1 MPFVHLHVHTGF
13 SFHESPIRIEDL
25 VQRNLELGYTAC
37 AITDSNT
44 LAGAIRFDHAARSAG
59 VTPVLGCELTILQDG
74 GDDHIVVLARDL
86 EGYSNLCR
94 LVTQAQAH
102 GRTHPGL
109 MVDQLV
115 PFADHLTA
123 LYGSPESLLYQS
135 LSARRPDRA
144 RCLLERM
151 QTLFGSNLYLDVQNP
166 MFPDSLRLLYRLHQL
181 SDETHVP
188 ACATGGVTHLRRADA
203 EVREMLLAIGLLEQ
217 VDDRSRT
224 QPHVNAES
232 WFKSPDDMQELFGD
246 WPEALAA
253 SGAIAEECRVA
264 LPLDGFK
271 TPSSVLTATR
281 SLSDIVYAGA
291 HEKYGS
297 IVPTVQRRIE
307 HELDTIHRMHMEE
320 YFLIIRDIVEI
331 ARRRGVAYSGRG
343 SGTNSIVCYCID
355 ATQVDPVR
363 EHLLFERFLNE
374 GRRSLPD
381 VDIDFDAL
389 RRDEVVS
396 ELFALYGED
405 RVCRVAN
412 VNTYNIRGAFRDVGK
427 ALGYSKEEVD
437 DATRLLPWYSHRRIS
452 EVIASLPELAS
463 FPYGSITRWVSLAE
477 RIMGLPRTLS
487 THLAGL
493 VIAPFPLTTL
503 VPLEP
508 SGTGFLI
515 TQYDKDV
522 IERLGLVKMDL
533 LGLRTLS
540 AAVDAT
546 GMVQAE
552 TGSQLSLSTIPMDD
566 QPTYQLL
573 REARTLGVFQLESPG
588 MRNLLLK
595 LQPACYAD
603 IMANVSLFRPGP
615 MAMNMDKLYLAR
627 RNGKVP
633 VTFEDPRLEPIL
645 KETYGVIVFQEQV
658 LEVANAVADLSLAEA
673 DVLRRTMTEHTPK
686 AELDRFEKLFL
697 ERAAAKGTDPE
708 TAQHV
713 YDQLK
718 GFASY
723 GFNKGHAASFGL
735 LAYRTAYLKAHW
747 PAQYIAGLLNAMPV
761 GFYPPFVLLDEA
773 RRCHVAI
780 EKPLV
785 TRSMARTTAHGMSIQ
800 LGLNLFST
808 LSSKDTNSI
817 MAARETRPFE
827 SALDFR
833 TRTHVNRRALQRLVL
848 AGAFDD
854 LGTPETVA
862 ADLGLDPDDIRT
874 ILGDGRD
881 PQLHAVLG
889 EIAGIGYPVSASLA
903 ILLDLAITSTTD
915 SPTPAQVHAPI
926 LRSTQLRTWPH
937 GSNVWVQGIVVR
949 VQTPPTKSGRR
960 VFFITLEDE
969 EGMVEAVMFED
980 AQRKYAAALKQ
991 NRMMR
996 LYGELQNEE
1005 GSPSILVK
1013 RLDGL
1018 RFVPDGQKARHDQ
1031 EYA

>member
-1 MPFVHLHVHTGF
+1 MSFVHLHLHTGF

-25 VQRNLELGYTAC
+25 AQRSRELGYSSC

-44 LAGAIRFDHAARSAG
+44 LAGAIRFDRAARSAG
-59 VTPVLGCELTILQDG
+59 VTPVFGTELTLLSDEP
-74 GDDHIVVLARDL
+74 DDHVVVLACDL
-86 EGYSNLCR
+86 EGYRNLCR
-94 LVTQAQAH
+94 LVTCAQAH
-102 GRTHPGL
+102 GRVHPGL
-109 MVDQLV
+109 TLEQL
-115 PFADHLTA
+115 ASYAGHLAA

-135 LSARRPDRA
+135 LSTRYPRKARR
-144 RCLLERM
+144 LLEEMRA
-151 QTLFGSNLYLDVQNP
+151 LFENSLYLDVQNP
-166 MFPDSLRLLYRLHQL
+166 LFADSTRLLYRMRRL
-181 SDETHVP
+181 SDETGVP
-188 ACATGGVTHLRRADA
+188 ACATGGVTHLHRVDA
-203 EVREMLLAIGLLEQ
+203 EVREMLLAIGSLED
-217 VDDRSRT
+217 VDARSR
-224 QPHVNAES
+224 QSHVNAES
-232 WFKSPDDMQELFGD
+232 WFRGADEMQELFAE

-253 SGAIAEECRVA
+253 SGHIAAECQVE

-281 SLSDIVYAGA
+281 SLHDIVYTGA
-291 HEKYGS
+291 REKYG
-297 IVPTVQRRIE
+297 IVTTAVEERIE
-307 HELDTIHRMHMEE
+307 HELGIIRHMHMDE
-320 YFLIIRDIVEI
+320 YFLIVRDIIEI
-331 ARRRGVAYSGRG
+331 ARRKGIAYSGRG

-355 ATQVDPVR
+355 ATQVDPLR
-363 EHLLFERFLNE
+363 YNLLFERFLNE
-374 GRRSLPD
+374 GRKGLPD

-396 ELFALYGED
+396 ELFAIYGED

-452 EVIASLPELAS
+452 EVIARLPELAT
-463 FPYGSITRWVSLAE
+463 FPYGSIERWISLAE
-477 RIMGLPRTLS
+477 RIMGLPCTLS

-493 VIAPFPLTTL
+493 IIAPFPLTDL

-508 SGTGFLI
+508 SGTGCLI
-515 TQYDKDV
+515 TQYDKDDV
-522 IERLGLVKMDL
+522 ERLGLVKMDL

-546 GMVQAE
+546 AMIRAE
-552 TGSQLSLSTIPMDD
+552 TRTDLSLSTIPMDD
-566 QPTYQLL
+566 QPTYRLL
-573 REARTLGVFQLESPG
+573 CEARTLGVFQLESPG

-595 LQPACYAD
+595 LQPVCYTD

-633 VTFEDPRLEPIL
+633 VTFEDPRLEPVL

-658 LEVANAVADLSLAEA
+658 LQAANTVADLSLSEA

-686 AELDRFEKLFL
+686 AELARFERLFL
-697 ERAAAKGTDPE
+697 ERAVAKGTDLE

-713 YDQLK
+713 YNQLK

-735 LAYRTAYLKAHW
+735 LAYRTAYLKTHW
-747 PAQYIAGLLNAMPV
+747 PAQYTAGLLNTMPV
-761 GFYPPFVLLDEA
+761 GFYPPFILLDEA
-773 RRCHVAI
+773 RRCHILI

-785 TRSMARTTAHGMSIQ
+785 TRSIVRTTAHAMTVQ
-800 LGLNLFST
+800 LGLSLFST
-808 LSSKDTNSI
+808 LSAKDAISI
-817 MAARETRPFE
+817 VTAREKRPFD
-827 SALDFR
+827 SAIDFR
-833 TRTHVNRRALQRLVL
+833 DRIRVNRRALQHLVL

-854 LGTPETVA
+854 LGTPVA
-862 ADLGLDPDDIRT
+862 VATDLGLDPNEIKRVMSVSSN
-874 ILGDGRD
+874 L
-881 PQLHAVLG
+881 QLRVILG

-903 ILLDLAITSTTD
+903 VLLDLATADIMD
-915 SPTPAQVHAPI
+915 APTPAQARAPA
-926 LRSTQLRTWPH
+926 LRSTQLYTWPH
-937 GSNVWVQGIVVR
+937 GSNVWVRGVVVR
-949 VQTPPTKSGRR
+949 IQTPPTKSGKR

-969 EGMVEAVMFED
+969 DGMVEAVMFED
-980 AQRKYAAALKQ
+980 AQRRYAAALKQ

-996 LYGELQNEE
+996 LYGELQNTE
-1005 GSPSILVK
+1005 GSPTVLVK
-1013 RLDGL
+1013 RLEGL
-1018 RFVPDGQKARHDQ
+1018 RFIPRVEETPFVH